1 MNNIIGNS
9 LVLLSLMTS
18 FATSFLFFKK
28 NYSHYLKTYI
38 TSCIF
43 CFFSFIFLIY
53 CFVISDFYVS
63 AVYQNSHTTKPL
75 IYKIAGSWGNHE
87 GSMLLFICI
96 IALYGFTFCYFSKNF
111 DNKFKYLTVFFQ
123 NNLMM
128 IFLIYLFFLSNP
140 FDYVSSDPTQGLGLN
155 PILQDPLLLIHPPF
169 LYFGYIGF
177 SLILSLVLS
186 GLINNSF
193 DSVWAKL
200 SKKWVII
207 SWIFLTIGILL
218 GSIWAYYE
226 LGWGGY
232 WFWDPVENA
241 SLMPWILSVAL
252 IHSLLIMEKSNTFKS
267 WTALLAI
274 STFALSLFG
283 TFLVRSGILNSVHTF
298 ANDPERGLFIL
309 GIIILI
315 IFFSLAIYIFKSDF
329 VEKKNNIIFLS
340 KENFLV
346 FNNLFLILFL
356 IIVIIG
362 TVYPIVLSAVANK
375 NISVGPFY
383 YNTILAPFVF
393 IFLFLMGTGPLMKWY
408 KNDFNAKK
416 NLIISIGLI
425 SCILA
430 LIISYFSS
438 ETNII
443 YILGLIFSFYL
454 IVATIFE
461 LFSSKNQL
469 NFKQYLSKNLSHL
482 GFGLL
487 ILSITLNSF
496 FSKEYNFMINVND
509 KYVSDDLEITFEEF
523 NISKEINFDQFST
536 IFEIKTNDKSFTLSP
551 SIRKYN
557 QPEQLT
563 SEISI
568 KNTLLK
574 DFYLAINY
582 SSIGNKRLIGARYYE
597 NFFILGIWISSLII
611 VLGGLSRLF
620 IRK

>member
-1 MNNIIGNS
+1 M
-9 LVLLSLMTS
+9 
-18 FATSFLFFKK
+18 
-28 NYSHYLKTYI
+28 
-38 TSCIF
+38 
-43 CFFSFIFLIY
+43 
-53 CFVISDFYVS
+53 
-63 AVYQNSHTTKPL
+63 
-75 IYKIAGSWGNHE
+75 
-87 GSMLLFICI
+87 
-96 IALYGFTFCYFSKNF
+96 
-111 DNKFKYLTVFFQ
+111 
-123 NNLMM
+123 
-128 IFLIYLFFLSNP
+128 
-140 FDYVSSDPTQGLGLN
+140 
-155 PILQDPLLLIHPPF
+155 
-169 LYFGYIGF
+169 YFGYIGF

-252 IHSLLIMEKSNTFKS
+252 IHSLLIMERSNTFKS

-329 VEKKNNIIFLS
+329 VEKKNNIMFLS

-362 TVYPIVLSAVANK
+362 TVYPIVLSAIANQ

-523 NISKEINFDQFST
+523 NISKDINFDQFST
-536 IFEIKTNDKSFTLSP
+536 IFKIKTNDKSFTLSHRFV
-551 SIRKYN
+551 SI
-557 QPEQLT
+557 
-563 SEISI
+563 ISL
-568 KNTLLK
+568 NNLLLK
-574 DFYLAINY
+574 YQLKI
-582 SSIGNKRLIGARYYE
+582 RY
-597 NFFILGIWISSLII
+597 
-611 VLGGLSRLF
+611 
-620 IRK
+620 

>member
-1 MNNIIGNS
+1 M
-9 LVLLSLMTS
+9 
-18 FATSFLFFKK
+18 
-28 NYSHYLKTYI
+28 
-38 TSCIF
+38 
-43 CFFSFIFLIY
+43 
-53 CFVISDFYVS
+53 
-63 AVYQNSHTTKPL
+63 
-75 IYKIAGSWGNHE
+75 
-87 GSMLLFICI
+87 
-96 IALYGFTFCYFSKNF
+96 
-111 DNKFKYLTVFFQ
+111 
-123 NNLMM
+123 
-128 IFLIYLFFLSNP
+128 
-140 FDYVSSDPTQGLGLN
+140 
-155 PILQDPLLLIHPPF
+155 
-169 LYFGYIGF
+169 
-177 SLILSLVLS
+177 
-186 GLINNSF
+186 
-193 DSVWAKL
+193 
-200 SKKWVII
+200 
-207 SWIFLTIGILL
+207 
-218 GSIWAYYE
+218 
-226 LGWGGY
+226 
-232 WFWDPVENA
+232 
-241 SLMPWILSVAL
+241 
-252 IHSLLIMEKSNTFKS
+252 
-267 WTALLAI
+267 
-274 STFALSLFG
+274 
-283 TFLVRSGILNSVHTF
+283 
-298 ANDPERGLFIL
+298 
-309 GIIILI
+309 
-315 IFFSLAIYIFKSDF
+315 
-329 VEKKNNIIFLS
+329 
-340 KENFLV
+340 
-346 FNNLFLILFL
+346 
-356 IIVIIG
+356 
-362 TVYPIVLSAVANK
+362 LSAVANQ

-523 NISKEINFDQFST
+523 NISKDINFDQFST
-536 IFEIKTNDKSFTLSP
+536 IFKIKTNDKSFTLSP

-582 SSIGNKRLIGARYYE
+582 SSIGNKRLIEPDIMKIFLY
-597 NFFILGIWISSLII
+597 
-611 VLGGLSRLF
+611 
-620 IRK
+620 